1 MSEILID
8 SSPAPAPAAD
18 AAVDL
23 SSASTRPLLS
33 LVIPARD
40 EADNL
45 PRLLDE
51 VERALAGIDYE
62 CLVVD
67 DASTDSTWAILT
79 SRAAAD
85 PRLRPL
91 HHAHGAGQS
100 TSVWQ
105 AANLARGVWLATM
118 DGDGQNDPADIPRML
133 ARARQGDA
141 TLVAGHRV
149 TRRDDWLKRLSSR
162 VANRVRSTILGDR
175 TPDSG
180 CGLKVLRREAFLALP
195 YFDHMHRFLPALV
208 KAQGGRCV
216 SVPVGHRPR
225 AAGRSHYTL
234 NNRLWV
240 GLVDMVGVLWLRR
253 RSRLPA
259 PLLELDRLSRTR
271 IPADHSVAGQGADAA
286 RPAGS
291 DRADP
296 SATPVVGGV
305 GGAVGAGGV
314 VGVGHAEG
322 LPAGA
327 GNDA

>member
-1 MSEILID
+1 MFEVHPDPSP
-8 SSPAPAPAAD
+8 SSPSPPSKAGTPAPAAP
-18 AAVDL
+18 AV
-23 SSASTRPLLS
+23 APRQPLLS

-51 VERALAGIDYE
+51 VEGALAGIDYE

-67 DASTDSTWAILT
+67 DGSTDATWTILVD
-79 SRAAAD
+79 RAVAN

-91 HHAHGAGQS
+91 HHDQGAGQS

-105 AANLARGVWLATM
+105 AANVARGQWLATL
-118 DGDGQNDPADIPRML
+118 DGDGQNDPADLPRLL
-133 ARARQGDA
+133 ARARKGDV
-141 TLVAGHRV
+141 TLVAGHRT
-149 TRRDDWLKRLSSR
+149 TRRDDWVKRLSSR
-162 VANRVRSTILGDR
+162 VANRVRSAILGDE
-175 TPDSG
+175 TPDTG

-225 AAGRSHYTL
+225 VAGESHYTL

-240 GLVDMVGVLWLRR
+240 GLVDMVGVLWLRH

-259 PLLELDRLSRTR
+259 PLLELDRHSRLR
-271 IPADHSVAGQGADAA
+271 VQASHAAAGRGNEGGQATSAA
-286 RPAGS
+286 NA
-291 DRADP
+291 
-296 SATPVVGGV
+296 
-305 GGAVGAGGV
+305 AVGRAEV
-314 VGVGHAEG
+314 VAATAAH
-322 LPAGA
+322 
-327 GNDA
+327 DA